1 MPHRL
6 MTADETLHYLHLAR
20 TDFDTLVRDREIPFE
35 KQGDRFL
42 FRKKEIDTWASRRIL
57 GLTEKGLKAYHRQS
71 SSKVAAAALSATT
84 FMERLI
90 APEFIDPH
98 FSAKT
103 RASILRDMV
112 ALAEKTE
119 RLSSDSRDLLNSLTE
134 REALC
139 STALAGGI
147 ALLHPRHHEPYM
159 FSESF
164 IVLARALHPVH
175 FGAPDGHP
183 TDLFFLICCQD
194 DRLHLH
200 VLARL
205 CCMCQ
210 QTPLLERIRTSSTAA
225 DMREAL
231 LAAELETLRDV

>member
-6 MTADETLHYLHLAR
+6 MTADETCRYLHLAR
-20 TDFDTLVRDREIPFE
+20 ADFDALVRNREIPFE
-35 KQGDRFL
+35 KQGDRHL
-42 FRKKEIDTWASRRIL
+42 FRKKEIDSWASRRIL
-57 GLTEKGLKAYHRQS
+57 GLTEKGVRAYHRQT
-71 SSKVAAAALSATT
+71 SARIAETHHAHAT
-84 FMERLI
+84 LMEKLI
-90 APEFIDPH
+90 EPDFIEPQ
-98 FSAKT
+98 FTAKT

-119 RLSSDSRDLLNSLTE
+119 RLSCDPRELLDTLAE

-147 ALLHPRHHEPYM
+147 ALLHPRHHEPYL

-164 IVLARALHPVH
+164 IVLGRAIHPVH
-175 FGAPDGHP
+175 FGAADGRP
-183 TDLFFLICCQD
+183 TQLFFLICCQD

-205 CCMCQ
+205 CCMCHN
-210 QTPLLERIRTSSTAA
+210 TPLVARILGAESSP
-225 DMREAL
+225 DIREAL
-231 LAAELETLRDV
+231 ITAERLTLET

>member
-1 MPHRL
+1 

-20 TDFDTLVRDREIPFE
+20 TDFDALVRDHEIPFE

-57 GLTEKGLKAYHRQS
+57 GLTEKHLKAYHRQS
-71 SSKVAAAALSATT
+71 SAKVAASALSATT

-90 APEFIDPH
+90 EPDFIDPH
-98 FSAKT
+98 FAAKT

-119 RLSSDSRDLLNSLTE
+119 RLSSDARDLLNSLTE

-164 IVLARALHPVH
+164 IVLARAVHPVH

-183 TDLFFLICCQD
+183 THLFFLICCQD

-210 QTPLLERIRTSSTAA
+210 QTPLLERLRTADSAA
-225 DMREAL
+225 EMREAL
-231 LAAELETLRDV
+231 LAAEHESLREA